1 MSLFYCD
8 VRNINKSTQ
17 SAVASAAYRSGEKI
31 YSERDEETKNYGK
44 REVLP
49 ETHILAPEHAPEWVY
64 DRERLWNEVESV
76 ERNWNARLSREV
88 LVALPVELNQE
99 DQRDMLLEYV
109 KENFTDHGMVADVAI
124 HRDKE
129 ENPHAHIMLTTRQFE
144 QDGTWGNKKKKE
156 YIHDEDGNPVYND
169 KGEKKYRTIPLT
181 NWDHKDTLLKWREN
195 LAEKT
200 NEWYQKR
207 GLSERVSHESYEAQG
222 LNKYPKHRLTRS
234 EYQVEQ
240 KERSRAE
247 REGFEY
253 EPVTY
258 YGKMNRDIERVNQE
272 LEQINARMEVLQQQ
286 KELQVSGTIERLDDI
301 RNSSELSD
309 QDYESL
315 KVIAKRTG
323 SFVDYQGAKDNLEK
337 IENWRKSIDYKKYQ
351 FMAEKE
357 MLDQMKSAHDSEDKN
372 SLLNN
377 GFTPSDFQE
386 EYNRS
391 VRQFNEKAQ
400 DFEEE
405 VNAYKDLNKHSQ
417 RAYSIQKQLI
427 EKEFAYLYPE
437 YSHVQGDNKEM
448 FDLKADY
455 VRQFRENR
463 ELASSIPEFEHDMNH
478 YTNSYTNASDLLDKW
493 RQINKEL
500 VIQERSKTKTQNE
513 YKTHKDELN
522 AQGMWESSLK
532 LKGVELQI
540 EDKKRDKGQLEIQM
554 DSQLQSMYSH
564 IPEEQLKQMPS
575 NIKADLIELYVNDKH
590 TGKLE
595 KDLGTV
601 QKDKYMNKEDKENG
615 FNNETVNQQSDFGGL
630 FASLMA
636 SAQQQEQNQDDLERA
651 KRKRKKRKP
660 YKDLEDELEM

>member
-1 MSLFYCD
+1 MM
-8 VRNINKSTQ
+8 K
-17 SAVASAAYRSGEKI
+17 K
-31 YSERDEETKNYGK
+31 
-44 REVLP
+44 
-49 ETHILAPEHAPEWVY
+49 
-64 DRERLWNEVESV
+64 
-76 ERNWNARLSREV
+76 
-88 LVALPVELNQE
+88 
-99 DQRDMLLEYV
+99 QRITV
-109 KENFTDHGMVADVAI
+109 KERCFLNFTDHGMVADVAI

-222 LNKYPKHRLTRS
+222 LDKYPKHRLTRS

-258 YGKMNRDIERVNQE
+258 YGKINRDIERVNQE
-272 LEQINARMEVLQQQ
+272 LEQLNVQMEALQQQ

-323 SFVDYQGAKDNLEK
+323 SFVDYQSAKDNLEK

-351 FMAEKE
+351 LMAEKE
-357 MLDQMKSAHDSEDKN
+357 MLNNVKSAHDSKDKN
-372 SLLNN
+372 SLLNK

-391 VRQFNEKAQ
+391 VRHFNEKAQ
-400 DFEEE
+400 DFEKE
-405 VNAYKDLNKHSQ
+405 VNAYKDLYKHSQ
-417 RAYSIQKQLI
+417 RAYSIQKQI
-427 EKEFAYLYPE
+427 TEKEFVYLYPE
-437 YSHVQGDNKEM
+437 CSHVQGDNKEM
-448 FDLKADY
+448 LDDLKADY
-455 VRQFRENR
+455 VRQFRENG
-463 ELASSIPEFEHDMNH
+463 EKASSIPEFEHDMNH
-478 YTNSYTNASDLLDKW
+478 YTNSYTNASNLLDKW

-513 YKTHKDELN
+513 YKTHYDELN

-532 LKGVELQI
+532 LKGAELQI
-540 EDKKRDKGQLEIQM
+540 DDKERDKGQLETQM

-575 NIKADLIELYVNDKH
+575 DIKADLIELYVNDKL

-601 QKDKYMNKEDKENG
+601 QKDKYTNKEEKENG
-615 FNNETVNQQSDFGGL
+615 FNNETVAQQSDVGGIFSAL
-630 FASLMA
+630 IA
-636 SAQQQEQNQDDLERA
+636 SAQQQEQNQDDLEKA

-660 YKDLEDELEM
+660 YKSLEDELEM